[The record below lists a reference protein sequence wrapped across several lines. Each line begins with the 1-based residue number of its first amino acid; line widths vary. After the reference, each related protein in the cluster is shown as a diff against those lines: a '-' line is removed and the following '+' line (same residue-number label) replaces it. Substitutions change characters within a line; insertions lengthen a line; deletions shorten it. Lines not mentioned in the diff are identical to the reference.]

1 MDGQKGVL
9 VMTDLH
15 AIRAALSAQYY
26 PTRRGLLVRA
36 VIVALDA
43 LIAYD
48 RALIIREHIDC
59 INSREGLRAR

>member
-48 RALIIREHIDC
+48 RALIIREHTARV
-59 INSREGLRAR
+59 NGREGRAA